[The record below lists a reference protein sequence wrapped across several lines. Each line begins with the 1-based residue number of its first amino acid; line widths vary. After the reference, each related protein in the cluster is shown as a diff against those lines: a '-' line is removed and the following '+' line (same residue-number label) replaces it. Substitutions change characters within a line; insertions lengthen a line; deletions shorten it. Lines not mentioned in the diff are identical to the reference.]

1 MDESPAIGIRER
13 ARGALR
19 GELADVA
26 LRLFEER
33 GYDVTPVDDIA
44 SAAGISPR
52 TFYRYFGTKEEVL
65 FGDLPPTSVDLPAL
79 LQDHLTRLGPWDA
92 LHQTLRHVA
101 ENIRTERERWSR
113 LLRVVNTS
121 DALRAG
127 HLEQQMNLA
136 QALIPTLVPAV
147 EGPAGWSEL
156 RARVLVHTALTCFD
170 TAFSHWA
177 EHEGDVDMLD
187 ALDIAFSTFSTPAAQ
202 TPPRLA

>member
-26 LRLFEER
+26 LGLFEER
-33 GYDVTPVDDIA
+33 GYDQTPVDDIA

-65 FGDLPPTSVDLPAL
+65 FGDLPTTSVDLPAL
-79 LQDHLTRLGPWDA
+79 LSDHLTQVDPWEA
-92 LHQTLRHVA
+92 LHQTMRHVA
-101 ENIRTERERWSR
+101 ENIGTERVRWSR

-121 DALRAG
+121 DTLRAG

-136 QALIPTLVPAV
+136 QSLIPTLIPAV
-147 EGPAGWSEL
+147 EGPAGWSDL
-156 RARVLVHTALTCFD
+156 RARVLVHAALTCFD

-177 EHEGDVDMLD
+177 ERDGDIEMLE
-187 ALDIAFSTFSTPAAQ
+187 ALDIAFTTFSTVDSVKS
-202 TPPRLA
+202 

>member
-33 GYDVTPVDDIA
+33 GYDQTPVDDIA

-79 LQDHLTRLGPWDA
+79 LEDHLRGRGPGK
-92 LHQTLRHVA
+92 RC
-101 ENIRTERERWSR
+101 IRRCA
-113 LLRVVNTS
+113 TS
-121 DALRAG
+121 PRTSAPSAAAG
-127 HLEQQMNLA
+127 RGCCE
-136 QALIPTLVPAV
+136 
-147 EGPAGWSEL
+147 W
-156 RARVLVHTALTCFD
+156 
-170 TAFSHWA
+170 
-177 EHEGDVDMLD
+177 
-187 ALDIAFSTFSTPAAQ
+187 STPATRCA
-202 TPPRLA
+202 PGIWNSR

>member
-26 LRLFEER
+26 LRLFEAR
-33 GYDVTPVDDIA
+33 GYDETPVDDIA

-52 TFYRYFGTKEEVL
+52 TFYRYFGTKEDVL
-65 FGDLPPTSVDLPAL
+65 FGDLPPTSVDLPL
-79 LQDHLTRLGPWDA
+79 RLSDHLTRVGPWEA
-92 LHQTLRHVA
+92 LHQTMRHVA
-101 ENIRTERERWSR
+101 ENIRTERGRWSR

-121 DALRAG
+121 DTLRAR
-127 HLEQQMNLA
+127 HLEQHMILVQS
-136 QALIPTLVPAV
+136 LIPTLIPAIQ
-147 EGPAGWSEL
+147 GPAAWSDL

-177 EHEGDVDMLD
+177 EHEGDIEMLE
-187 ALDIAFSTFSTPAAQ
+187 ALDIAFTTFPSAEPVQ
-202 TPPRLA
+202 P

>member
-1 MDESPAIGIRER
+1 MGESIGIRER

-33 GYDVTPVDDIA
+33 GYDETPVDDIA

-65 FGDLPPTSVDLPAL
+65 FGDLPPTSGDLPTL
-79 LQDHLTRLGPWDA
+79 LQDHLTRLGPWES

-101 ENIRTERERWSR
+101 ENIRTERGRWSR

-121 DALRAG
+121 DSLRAG

-136 QALIPTLVPAV
+136 QSLIPTLAPTIQGQTA
-147 EGPAGWSEL
+147 WRDL
-156 RARVLVHTALTCFD
+156 RARVLVYTALTCFD

-177 EHEGDVDMLD
+177 EHEGDIEMLE
-187 ALDIAFSTFSTPAAQ
+187 ALDIAFATVPNADSAES
-202 TPPRLA
+202 

>member
-1 MDESPAIGIRER
+1 MEESPAIGIRER

-33 GYDVTPVDDIA
+33 GYDRTPVDEIA

-52 TFYRYFGTKEEVL
+52 TFYRYFSTKEDVL
-65 FGDLPPTSVDLPAL
+65 FGDLPPTSADLPAL
-79 LQDHLTRLGPWDA
+79 LEDHLTRVGPWEA
-92 LHQTLRHVA
+92 LHLTLRHAA
-101 ENIRTERERWSR
+101 ESIRTERGRWSR

-121 DALRAG
+121 DTLRAG

-136 QALIPTLVPAV
+136 QSLIPTLLPAL
-147 EGPAGWSEL
+147 EGPAGWSDL
-156 RARVLVHTALTCFD
+156 RARVLVHAGLTCFD

-177 EHEGDVDMLD
+177 EHEGDIEMLD
-187 ALDIAFSTFSTPAAQ
+187 ALDIAFTTFPRTDPA
-202 TPPRLA
+202 PS

>member
-33 GYDVTPVDDIA
+33 GYDQTPVDDIA

-79 LQDHLTRLGPWDA
+79 LEDHLLRAGPWEA

-101 ENIRTERERWSR
+101 ENIGTQRGRWSR

-121 DALRAG
+121 DTLRAG

-136 QALIPTLVPAV
+136 QSLIPTLVPAV
-147 EGPAGWSEL
+147 EGPAGWSDL
-156 RARVLVHTALTCFD
+156 RARVLVHAALTCFD

-177 EHEGDVDMLD
+177 ERDGDIEMLE
-187 ALDIAFSTFSTPAAQ
+187 ALDIAFTTFSTLDSVQA
-202 TPPRLA
+202 